1 MILLSTNSYAQD
13 YVSNIRIVQAND
25 SIHINYDLNTDH
37 KNGYLD
43 KYQRTKTRRFDV
55 QLLYSTDKNNY
66 KFCNNTTGDVGKKI
80 KQGKSKSISWS
91 PLSEKYGYIGEMSFK
106 IISEPIIPKISWG
119 ISFTKSIVDLGGDWD
134 QSRANSLSLF
144 LHHPFKNPK
153 LSGIFIIN
161 ITGSKSSFSREG
173 TTSYNLGGVY
183 SFNSDF
189 VTVNNSQEKG
199 AKYTS
204 IIIGYGIQFNKRVF
218 SIYYGMGP
226 AFGSQCRS
234 YRSYGDVQNKDG
246 NWVHVDEIS
255 NVENSNATFTLLVG
269 FGVKIMDTMP
279 VSIILPI
286 EYQFLPGND
295 SNFIEYQYLPGN
307 VRWPGLFSGDSHFFK
322 TGIRLQF

>member
-13 YVSNIRIVQAND
+13 YVSNIKIVQAND

-144 LHHPFKNPK
+144 LHHPCNNPK
-153 LSGIFIIN
+153 LSGFFIFVAYCMHN
-161 ITGSKSSFSREG
+161 GGPRA
-173 TTSYNLGGVY
+173 TSYL
-183 SFNSDF
+183 
-189 VTVNNSQEKG
+189 
-199 AKYTS
+199 
-204 IIIGYGIQFNKRVF
+204 
-218 SIYYGMGP
+218 
-226 AFGSQCRS
+226 
-234 YRSYGDVQNKDG
+234 
-246 NWVHVDEIS
+246 
-255 NVENSNATFTLLVG
+255 
-269 FGVKIMDTMP
+269 
-279 VSIILPI
+279 
-286 EYQFLPGND
+286 
-295 SNFIEYQYLPGN
+295 
-307 VRWPGLFSGDSHFFK
+307 
-322 TGIRLQF
+322 